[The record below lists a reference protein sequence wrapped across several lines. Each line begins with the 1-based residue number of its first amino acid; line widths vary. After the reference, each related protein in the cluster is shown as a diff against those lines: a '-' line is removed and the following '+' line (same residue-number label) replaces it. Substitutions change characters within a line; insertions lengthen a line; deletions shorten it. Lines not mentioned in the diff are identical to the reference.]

1 MTILPKMIILIR
13 KLKTIYQKSN
23 LQSKKTERHNDSKT
37 IFCHGAFAGRFVLE
51 FIIAVLFSASMTS
64 GRPVTFGNVQN
75 ERIPKKA
82 LLRALRGIR
91 SFAH

>member
-1 MTILPKMIILIR
+1 MIR
-13 KLKTIYQKSN
+13 K
-23 LQSKKTERHNDSKT
+23 QSADT
-37 IFCHGAFAGRFVLE
+37 FAFPVRFVFE
-51 FIIAVLFSASMTS
+51 FIMAVLFSASMTS

-75 ERIPKKA
+75 ERIPKKT